1 MDCDRRRA
9 EGMGR
14 RGPALSGWV
23 IDASIIGPLLI
34 PDEAQAEHPAL
45 IDLLESGRVVVPSHW
60 PLEVASMGRVA
71 VARKRAAEAAIMSG
85 LAALAG
91 YRIIID
97 QETAAAA
104 WSRTLP
110 LTFGHKLTVYD
121 AAYVE
126 LALRL
131 DVPLLCDDAD
141 MAKAATALGIEL
153 L

>member
-1 MDCDRRRA
+1 
-9 EGMGR
+9 
-14 RGPALSGWV
+14 LSGCI

-45 IDLLESGRVVVPSHW
+45 IGVLESGRTVVPSHW
-60 PLEVASMGRVA
+60 HLEVANMGRSA
-71 VARKRAAEAAIMSG
+71 VARKRVAEEAIISG
-85 LAALAG
+85 LAAISG
-91 YRIIID
+91 YRITVD
-97 QETAAAA
+97 QDTSAAA
-104 WSRTLP
+104 WDRTLV
-110 LTFGHKLTVYD
+110 LTFAHGLTVYD

-141 MAKAATALGIEL
+141 MAKAAGELGIEL